1 MRTRGDRA
9 VTASRLIWSAGVV
22 VAVLA
27 LCAAVLVGSALP
39 AGYDFRAY
47 WLAGQHL
54 LSGAPLYPGSDT
66 ILGLPDEFRYLP
78 IVAVLFVPFA
88 LLPYTV
94 ALAIWTFLEVA
105 TAAAVGVA
113 LIRQLPPHWRPWGAA
128 GYVFFLGLVLE
139 VTLGNVNL
147 LSLALALAAWRYRDR
162 ALAGGLLL
170 AAAVGL
176 KFLPL
181 TLLLFYIASGR
192 WRPVVTGGLI
202 GTAALAI
209 GALAMPDRT
218 AEYVRFAPRLLEQ
231 DWVYAHIARPGPPE
245 LAAFFWSDWFP
256 LGLAIGAVLVAIA
269 AGIAARRD
277 RSNENAWHALT
288 LATAGYLAPF
298 GYFWTTFLILSLPLA
313 AETLRRAAA
322 RPAGERVPIVAL
334 VVVSWVLMEPQ
345 QTGTLVPI
353 FVHFVGVILLC
364 VLAVV
369 TVMRPGPSM
378 VGLRLPSTTARTS
391 Q

>member
-1 MRTRGDRA
+1 MRERI
-9 VTASRLIWSAGVV
+9 IWSAGVV

-27 LCAAVLVGSALP
+27 LGAAVVVASALP

-54 LSGAPLYPGSDT
+54 LNGAPLYPGPDT

-78 IVAVLFVPFA
+78 IVAILFVPFA
-88 LLPYTV
+88 LLPYAV
-94 ALAIWTFLEVA
+94 ALVIWTALQIA
-105 TAAAVGVA
+105 TAAAVGIA
-113 LIRQLPPHWRPWGAA
+113 LIRQVPPLWRPWAAA
-128 GYVFFLGLVLE
+128 GFVFLLGLVLE

-147 LSLALALAAWRYRDR
+147 LSLGLALAAWRFRER
-162 ALAGGLLL
+162 ALPAGVLL

-181 TLLLFYIASGR
+181 TLLLFYVASGR
-192 WRPVVTGGLI
+192 WRPVAAGAAI
-202 GTAALAI
+202 GVAALAV

-231 DWVYAHIARPGPPE
+231 SWVYAHIARPGPPE
-245 LAAFFWSDWFP
+245 LAAVLWSDWFP
-256 LGLAIGAVLVAIA
+256 LVLAIGAVLVAIA
-269 AGIAARRD
+269 AGLAARRD

-313 AETLRRAAA
+313 AETLRRAST
-322 RPAGERVPIVAL
+322 RPAAERVPILVG

-353 FVHFVGVILLC
+353 LLHLIGVILLC
-364 VLAVV
+364 VLAVLTV
-369 TVMRPGPSM
+369 TRPAAAM
-378 VGLRLPSTTARTS
+378 AGLRLPSTRARTS

>member
-1 MRTRGDRA
+1 MRGRI
-9 VTASRLIWSAGVV
+9 VWSAGVV
-22 VAVLA
+22 VAILA
-27 LCAAVLVGSALP
+27 LGAALVVASALP

-54 LSGAPLYPGSDT
+54 LSGAPLYPGRDT
-66 ILGLPDEFRYLP
+66 ILGLPDEFRYPP

-88 LLPYTV
+88 LLPYSV
-94 ALAIWTFLEVA
+94 ALAVWMALQVA
-105 TAAAVGVA
+105 TAVAVGVA
-113 LIRQLPPHWRPWGAA
+113 LIRQLPPLWRPWAAA

-147 LSLALALAAWRYRDR
+147 LSLGLALAAWRFRDR
-162 ALAGGLLL
+162 ALPAGLLL

-181 TLLLFYIASGR
+181 TLLLFYVASGR
-192 WRPVVTGGLI
+192 WRPVVIGGLI
-202 GTAALAI
+202 GAAALAA
-209 GALAMPDRT
+209 GALLMLDRT

-245 LAAFFWSDWFP
+245 LAALFWSDWFP
-256 LGLAIGAVLVAIA
+256 LALAVGAVLVAIA

-277 RSNENAWHALT
+277 RANENAWHALT

-313 AETLRRAAA
+313 AEALRRAAA

-334 VVVSWVLMEPQ
+334 VLTSWVLMEPQ

-353 FVHFVGVILLC
+353 LLHFIGVMLLC
-364 VLAVV
+364 ALAI
-369 TVMRPGPSM
+369 VMTMRRTASAIQ
-378 VGLRLPSTTARTS
+378 LTQPSTTVGTS
-391 Q
+391 L